1 MHSEA
6 IERGRRAR
14 AIDAR
19 DRENLRGRGRT
30 KRENVDNEKS
40 DIHISKRPAG
50 TSAAASIRRLRKD
63 RPDIHARVLAGELSP
78 HAGMIEAGFRKV
90 KVDPRA
96 IEKLESALAL
106 IREVKQHCQSETGAL
121 FERLD
126 KLRNRED

>member
-1 MHSEA
+1 VYNKNDDVH
-6 IERGRRAR
+6 
-14 AIDAR
+14 
-19 DRENLRGRGRT
+19 
-30 KRENVDNEKS
+30 V
-40 DIHISKRPAG
+40 RPAG
-50 TSAAASIRRLRKD
+50 NSAARALRKLRED
-63 RPDIHARVLAGELSP
+63 RPDIHMRVLAGELSP
-78 HAGMIEAGFRKV
+78 HAGMAEAGFRKV